1 MTAEFVFSLADINK
15 LPDST
20 IPEFAFIGRSNVGK
34 SSLINMLTGRKS
46 LARSSVVPGK
56 TQLINFFLVDK
67 KWYIVDLP
75 GLGYAKLG
83 KEKCKF
89 LEQLVYGYIKHPR
102 LFSFIFLL
110 IDLRHPLLEIDLKI
124 INLLKDN
131 NVHFAIIFTKSDK
144 LKQNEISKNLNLYK
158 TYLNKQFIDLP
169 FAFISSAS
177 TKKGRVEIL
186 NFINSIMNNKS

>member
-1 MTAEFVFSLADINK
+1 MTAEFVFSIAEINK
-15 LPDST
+15 LPNGI

-83 KEKCKF
+83 KEKCKI
-89 LEQLVYGYIKHPR
+89 LERLVYDYIQHPHQ
-102 LFSFIFLL
+102 FSFIFLL
-110 IDLRHPLLEIDLKI
+110 IDMRHPLLEIDLKI
-124 INLLKDN
+124 INHLKDN
-131 NVHFAIIFTKSDK
+131 NVHFAIIFTKTDK

-169 FAFISSAS
+169 FAFISSAT
-177 TKKGRVEIL
+177 TKKGRDEIL